1 MTDNLNEFA
10 TRYIA
15 MWNEPDPGLRS
26 KAIEELFAPE
36 ARHYTPAQEVRG
48 RAEMEERVGT
58 AYEKWVK
65 PGKFAFRAVP
75 NATGHHRSVRF
86 NWEMHSVVTGAAD
99 SVGFDFITL
108 NEFGQIL
115 TDYQYVD

>member
-1 MTDNLNEFA
+1 MTEKLNDFA

-15 MWNEPDPGLRS
+15 LWNEPDPGLRS

-36 ARHYTPAQEVRG
+36 AQHFTPAQEVHG
-48 RAEMEERVGT
+48 RAALEERIGT
-58 AYEKWVK
+58 AYAKWVE
-65 PGKFAFRAVP
+65 PGQFAFRAVS
-75 NATGHHRSVRF
+75 NATGHHQSVRF
-86 NWEMHSVVTGAAD
+86 NWEMYTVATGKAD

-108 NEFGQIL
+108 NESGQIL

>member
-1 MTDNLNEFA
+1 MTENLNAFA

-15 MWNEPDPGLRS
+15 LWNEPDPALRS

-36 ARHYTPAQEVRG
+36 AQHYTPAQEVHG
-48 RAEMEERVGT
+48 RAQLEERVGT
-58 AYEKWVK
+58 AYEKWVES
-65 PGKFAFRAVP
+65 GRYAFRAVP

-86 NWEMHSVVTGAAD
+86 NWEMYDVATGRAD

-108 NEFGQIL
+108 DESGLIE
-115 TDYQYVD
+115 TDYQFVD